1 MGDGRARCRALC
13 RIVATPAFGVG
24 AQDSGRVTSFD
35 ATRTFDITGKRW
47 LTVGGNWDVTHAL
60 PFPQLGFT

>member
-1 MGDGRARCRALC
+1 MDDGHNRCRALR
-13 RIVATPAFGVG
+13 RIVATPAFEVG

-35 ATRTFDITGKRW
+35 ATRTFDITDKRW
-47 LTVGGNWDVTHAL
+47 LTVGGNCDVTHAL